1 MYVCECVYTCVC
13 TLTRRVSRYGSW
25 SKKLHGP
32 QCKGRNGTCFLSDLR
47 FNPDSGR
54 GSHDPTVAS
63 AGPQHSRAHSS
74 GTTSLSGLQR
84 GVKRPVLRGVTSEPR
99 SLSLATPRAVGLEF
113 RHPGHLLRFGSGHKK
128 VHLSRFLL
136 VRFPPGYLTPCA
148 LHRRRLGP
156 WDGPRPSL
164 ASALPAPT
172 DSRSQ

>member
-32 QCKGRNGTCFLSDLR
+32 QCKGRNGTCFLSDLC

-113 RHPGHLLRFGSGHKK
+113 RHPGHLLCFGFWAQEGAPVS
-128 VHLSRFLL
+128 
-136 VRFPPGYLTPCA
+136 FPSCEIPTWVPHA
-148 LHRRRLGP
+148 LRPPQAAARPLG
-156 WDGPRPSL
+156 RSQPSL
-164 ASALPAPT
+164 ASALPPPT